1 MPKYPELLELQIQCY
16 SEIGLNWKEIARKM
30 IFNKIDGLYPL
41 MEKAW
46 INAREISSPTYN
58 RFLRFW
64 KREIDVLIV
73 IYVGIGCGAGWAT
86 EYKKKPTVL
95 LGLENIAELKWHTKD
110 KLEGLILH
118 ELCHIIH
125 VILRGISFKEF
136 ETLEEDP
143 LFLLYSEGFAQRCE
157 HLILNKELWRYAQD
171 EKWLEWC
178 IQNEN
183 LLAKEFLRKVKNGES
198 G

>member
-1 MPKYPELLELQIQCY
+1 M
-16 SEIGLNWKEIARKM
+16 
-30 IFNKIDGLYPL
+30 
-41 MEKAW
+41 
-46 INAREISSPTYN
+46 
-58 RFLRFW
+58 
-64 KREIDVLIV
+64 
-73 IYVGIGCGAGWAT
+73 
-86 EYKKKPTVL
+86 EYKKKPAVL
-95 LGLENIAELKWHTKD
+95 LGLENIAELRWHTKD

-125 VILRGISFKEF
+125 VIQRGLSFKEF

-178 IQNEN
+178 IENEY
-183 LLAKEFLRKVKNGES
+183 LLAKEFLRRVKNGERVNEFFGS
-198 G
+198 WLEIFGKSQTGYYLGYSFIKELEKKHNIYEIAKLDLDYIKEKAREFLIEKSQKFS